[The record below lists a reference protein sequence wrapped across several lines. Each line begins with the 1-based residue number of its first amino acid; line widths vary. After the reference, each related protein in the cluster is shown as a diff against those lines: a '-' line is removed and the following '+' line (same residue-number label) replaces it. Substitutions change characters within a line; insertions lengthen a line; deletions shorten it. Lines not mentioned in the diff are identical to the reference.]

1 MKGRYI
7 FYVLILTYLTS
18 LTVAAGGIQ
27 PVILPSTAS
36 TSPLNP
42 YPYGLYNFYSD
53 LTSLYDVGF
62 ISTPFDIALEGDRIL
77 YVVIGPEQSFSEAEA
92 GYIAD
97 LLNSGRIDLLLSDE
111 TNISNSILTE
121 LGIEVDGRI
130 MVLKDVFDESRYISR
145 IDCGSL
151 GGGFIS
157 KSSYVSVI
165 PPESEVLCRGDGIFI
180 VDGEVISNPPIAVR
194 IILDSGSE
202 ILVIADS
209 SICTNF
215 MYSSSWWNIEG
226 NKGLCM
232 EFVNLLLGD
241 DYDTII
247 FDIGHYI
254 GSQLM
259 IPIITD
265 YIIKSII
272 ILQVIIGFVLNIMGP
287 FLYPFIVFAS
297 LLVIGTYI
305 DVFRVGYIKVSDPT
319 LEAMVSRIIKE
330 YTHRFNSVE
339 LFLGLNIKWFRRFL
353 IDKVISEI
361 K

>member
-1 MKGRYI
+1 MMGRYI
-7 FYVLILTYLTS
+7 IYVLILTYLTS

-27 PVILPSTAS
+27 PIILPSTAS

-53 LTSLYDVGF
+53 LISVYDVGF
-62 ISTPFDIALEGDRIL
+62 VSTPFDIGLEGDRIL
-77 YVVIGPEQSFSEAEA
+77 YVVFGPEQTFSEAEA
-92 GYIAD
+92 DYIVD
-97 LLNSGRIDLLLSDE
+97 LLNSGRIDLLLGDE
-111 TNISNSILTE
+111 TNISNSILIK

-130 MVLKDVFDESRYISR
+130 MVLEDVFDESRYISR
-145 IDCGSL
+145 VDCGSL
-151 GGGFIS
+151 GGGFVS
-157 KSSYVSVI
+157 KSSYVSI
-165 PPESEVLCRGDGIFI
+165 APPSSEVLCSGQGIYI
-180 VDGEVISNPPIAVR
+180 VDGEVISNPPVAIR
-194 IILDSGSE
+194 IVLKSGSE

-226 NKGLCM
+226 NKELCM
-232 EFVNLLLGD
+232 EFVNLLMRDG
-241 DYDTII
+241 YRTIR

-254 GSQLM
+254 GSQFM

-265 YIIKSII
+265 YIIKSIV

-305 DVFRVGYIKVSDPT
+305 DIFRVGYVEVSDPT
-319 LEAMVSRIIKE
+319 MEAMVSRIIKD
-330 YTHRFNSVE
+330 YADRFNSVQ
-339 LFLGLNIKWFRRFL
+339 LFLGLNISWFRRFL
-353 IDKVISEI
+353 IDKIFSEFE
-361 K
+361 